1 MPTRPP
7 SSPSPL
13 ADSWVTAESVDSE
26 SGASSS
32 HANDTDEVLI
42 GTTLLDSYK
51 VERVLGEG
59 GMGRIYEAQHTR
71 IAEKRFAIKVLRPEL
86 ISSSQVRARFQR
98 EIEAVARITHPGVL
112 TIIDVGTT
120 DRGWPFMVCEYLN
133 GLDLLRYIRRFGA
146 LQDER
151 VVHMGCRIAEA
162 LEATHAHGVIHRD
175 VKPSNV
181 FLLGAFEPLGP
192 EWDRVKLI
200 DFGLSRF
207 VSRDDQLSKS
217 GVVMGTPA
225 YMSPEQARGGRTDH
239 LTDVYGV
246 GAVLY
251 AAATG
256 VPPFR
261 EETQQQTLIAVM
273 SREPARPRELNPAI
287 SEQLELVIQRAMSK
301 QPEKR
306 HPSMSALRLEL
317 SNLEQRGSSRAAGRS
332 DETGEGLGVRWRFL
346 ALASSAL
353 VLGLAALASVLS
365 GFLALTG
372 ETIRLATNERAA
384 LALSLG
390 VAVGLALLAVWRF
403 QRRSWGDT
411 AKISDWL
418 PRLRLP
424 VLTALVVYGLASF
437 GVRLG
442 DEVIAHVPASGAL
455 SRAPRVDWPGWS
467 ALLAS
472 LALFGGA
479 AAALHQSWW
488 RPMRPPQRWA
498 WGLTLATGIVLGSL
512 AFARFGFLWHGAGSI
527 AQADGVPDT
536 TADSDRPA
544 LANAALP
551 VLSELAAPDG
561 GTADAATTREPLD
574 STDSVPPTS
583 APALARDSADPPTV
597 EVAALAP
604 VPAVPAPSPA
614 LTAVAREEVARPP
627 TNRRDPESLEAL
639 ALAQASRPAELADAV
654 ETLTRLLA
662 LSPGRA
668 ADPDVQQIL
677 RKAAASPDGEASRA
691 AFRVMSES
699 MGSRGPDLLYE
710 LMVDNPELAEK
721 AKFRLTRF
729 KVRRLFSPQLS
740 IAFDLRFFETCAG
753 RLSLLSRA
761 NELGDQR
768 SINVL
773 SALVTPPE
781 HCGKGGSPC
790 AAPCQREA
798 VPFARSIET
807 MVQRLRT
814 GQRAASAR

>member
-1 MPTRPP
+1 
-7 SSPSPL
+7 
-13 ADSWVTAESVDSE
+13 
-26 SGASSS
+26 
-32 HANDTDEVLI
+32 
-42 GTTLLDSYK
+42 
-51 VERVLGEG
+51 
-59 GMGRIYEAQHTR
+59 
-71 IAEKRFAIKVLRPEL
+71 
-86 ISSSQVRARFQR
+86 
-98 EIEAVARITHPGVL
+98 
-112 TIIDVGTT
+112 
-120 DRGWPFMVCEYLN
+120 VCEYLH
-133 GLDLLRYIRRFGA
+133 GMDLLRYLRRFGP
-146 LQDER
+146 LQDDR

-207 VSRDDQLSKS
+207 VSRDDQLSKT

-225 YMSPEQARGGRTDH
+225 YMSPEQARGSRTDH

-273 SREPARPRELNPAI
+273 SREPPRPRELNPAI

-317 SNLEQRGSSRAAGRS
+317 SNLEQRGSSRAVGRS
-332 DETGEGLGVRWRFL
+332 DELGDGLGVRWRFL

-372 ETIRLATNERAA
+372 ETIRLTTDERAA
-384 LALSLG
+384 LAVSLG

-442 DEVIAHVPASGAL
+442 DDVIAHVPASGAL

-472 LALFGGA
+472 LALFGGS

-498 WGLTLATGIVLGSL
+498 WGLTLAAGVVLGSL
-512 AFARFGFLWHGAGSI
+512 AFARFGFLWRSPSSL
-527 AQADGVPDT
+527 AQADVAQQASGR
-536 TADSDRPA
+536 ADGPA
-544 LANAALP
+544 PTNAALP
-551 VLSELAAPDG
+551 VPPELAARDAG
-561 GTADAATTREPLD
+561 AADAATWLDAPDADSLAVSPAAPLLREPA
-574 STDSVPPTS
+574 VAAPPE
-583 APALARDSADPPTV
+583 PPTV

-604 VPAVPAPSPA
+604 LPAPPSAA
-614 LTAVAREEVARPP
+614 LTAVAPEPP
-627 TNRRDPESLEAL
+627 TPSPAINRRDPEALKAL
-639 ALAQASRPAELADAV
+639 AIAQASGSAELTDAV
-654 ETLTRLLA
+654 ETVNRLLA
-662 LSPGRA
+662 LAPVKA

-677 RKAAASPDGEASRA
+677 RKAAGAGGEASRA
-691 AFRVMSES
+691 AFRVMSEA

-710 LMVDNPELAEK
+710 LMHG
-721 AKFRLTRF
+721 TR
-729 KVRRLFSPQLS
+729 
-740 IAFDLRFFETCAG
+740 
-753 RLSLLSRA
+753 
-761 NELGDQR
+761 
-768 SINVL
+768 
-773 SALVTPPE
+773 
-781 HCGKGGSPC
+781 
-790 AAPCQREA
+790 
-798 VPFARSIET
+798 
-807 MVQRLRT
+807 
-814 GQRAASAR
+814 